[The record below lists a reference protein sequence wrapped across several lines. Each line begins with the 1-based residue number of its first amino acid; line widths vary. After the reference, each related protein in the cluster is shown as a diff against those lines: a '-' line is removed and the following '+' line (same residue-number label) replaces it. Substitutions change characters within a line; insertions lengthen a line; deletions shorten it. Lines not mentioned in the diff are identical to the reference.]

1 MGAGASKPKLPEV
14 CEKISR
20 KVFQEMLM
28 DIYAS
33 YSLLMYYSAIV
44 KESDLNG
51 TGRPPKQLS
60 NDQVKTF
67 DAETRRRIK
76 SRSVETVKVDEKGIP
91 IADTI
96 DRDSKKEFDALIY
109 FNLFGEKYNNA
120 EGDLARFQ
128 LLHQAIGVCSEML
141 DYYVGTLNEICQ
153 NENEKF
159 YDGPGRMYS
168 VVDDK

>member
-33 YSLLMYYSAIV
+33 YSLLTYYSSII
-44 KESDLNG
+44 KNSDLNAN
-51 TGRPPKQLS
+51 GRPPKQLGD
-60 NDQVKTF
+60 DQVKTF
-67 DAETRRRIK
+67 DVETRRRIK
-76 SRSVETVKVDEKGIP
+76 SRSIEPTKVDAKGIP
-91 IADTI
+91 IADNI

-128 LLHQAIGVCSEML
+128 LLHEAIGVCSEML
-141 DYYVGTLNEICQ
+141 DYYVSTLNEICQ
-153 NENEKF
+153 NDNDKI
-159 YDGPGRMYS
+159 YAGPGMMYS
-168 VVDDK
+168 TVDDK